1 MDDNAEGMKRTSND
15 VKCEGEPQAAA
26 AAAAAAAALSAS
38 EALLRVERWPPPV
51 TGEVEEFRGRVDA
64 SENAGDFSERVSDA
78 AEPK

>member
-15 VKCEGEPQAAA
+15 VKCEGEPQ